1 MGVGGLNLYR
11 STGLHRWRFLFLWTG
26 VQVGNDIIEG
36 KIHGH
41 NIPQLLK
48 NKRSSILIK

>member
-11 STGLHRWRFLFLWTG
+11 SLFIWTG
-26 VQVGNDIIEG
+26 VQVGKEIIEG

-41 NIPQLLK
+41 NIPKLLK